1 MSDNIFEKDEK
12 REKSMFELFIEFLKE
27 QEEKDKNRLKRSVI

>member
-1 MSDNIFEKDEK
+1 MSDSIFEKDRK
-12 REKSMFELFIEFLKE
+12 KEKSMFELFIEFLKE